1 MMRWLVGVL
10 GSLVLIVF
18 ALFVMR
24 ETAGVVTL
32 ASTLH
37 PGLGRGVLIF
47 LLVVYACC
55 IGVPVV
61 LFLRL
66 REPLIPPSEADTEAV
81 GRHLDRLSRRLS
93 RNPHLGALPVG
104 ADRTSIERALSAL
117 DGLANEHITREAS
130 VVFLSTAIS
139 QSGRLDGLLVLVAQS
154 RMIWTVAH
162 VYAQRPGLRE
172 MVWLYANVGATV
184 FAAQAV
190 EDLDLGEVLEPMVAP
205 VLATA
210 AGGGTVVLAPLAT
223 LVGDALLQG
232 TANALLTLR
241 VGCITKRYCRGLPLP
256 DRRLVR
262 RSATREAAGM
272 LGGVIA
278 AHAGAVTAAIW
289 GSGKRL
295 LAERGKA
302 TVRQAARLAAGGALG
317 IAVYD
322 AVRRAVSAV
331 LGSDEPASSAGA
343 ASPSSAE
350 G

>member
-1 MMRWLVGVL
+1 MRSLVGVL

-18 ALFVMR
+18 ALFVVR
-24 ETAGVVTL
+24 ETAGVVAL
-32 ASTLH
+32 ASTIH
-37 PGLGRGVLIF
+37 PALARGVLGF
-47 LLVVYACC
+47 LLLVYAGC

-66 REPLIPPSEADTEAV
+66 RTPLSPPSEADAE
-81 GRHLDRLSRRLS
+81 GFPRHLERLGRRLS
-93 RNPHLGALPVG
+93 RNPHLGATPVG
-104 ADRTSIERALSAL
+104 PDRVSIGHALAAL
-117 DGLANEHITREAS
+117 DQLANEHITREAS

-162 VYAQRPGLRE
+162 VYTQRPSLRE
-172 MVWLYANVGATV
+172 MIWLYGNVGATV

-190 EDLDLGEVLEPMVAP
+190 EDLDLGELLEPMIAP

-210 AGGGTVVLAPLAT
+210 AGGGTVILAPLAT

-241 VGCITKRYCRGLPLP
+241 VGCITKQYCRGLPLP
-256 DRRLVR
+256 DKRLVR
-262 RSATREAAGM
+262 RSATREAASM

-278 AHAGAVTAAIW
+278 THAGAVTAAIW
-289 GSGKRL
+289 GSGTRL
-295 LAERGKA
+295 LAEKGKA

-322 AVRRAVSAV
+322 AVRRAIRTV
-331 LGSDEPASSAGA
+331 LGSDEA
-343 ASPSSAE
+343 ASPASPD

>member
-1 MMRWLVGVL
+1 MRWLVGVL

-18 ALFVMR
+18 ALFMVR

-37 PGLGRGVLIF
+37 PGLGRALLVF

-55 IGVPVV
+55 LAVPVV

-66 REPLIPPSEADTEAV
+66 RKPLIPPGQGDLEAV
-81 GRHLDRLSRRLS
+81 GRHLERLSLRLS
-93 RNPHLGALPVG
+93 RNPHLGPMPVG
-104 ADRTSIERALSAL
+104 ADRASIERALAAL
-117 DGLANEHITREAS
+117 DRLANEHITREAS

-162 VYAQRPGLRE
+162 VYAQRPGLRQ
-172 MVWLYANVGATV
+172 MIWLYANVAATV

-190 EDLDLGEVLEPMVAP
+190 EDLDLGEVLEPMIAP
-205 VLATA
+205 ALATA

-241 VGCITKRYCRGLPLP
+241 VGCITKQYCRGLPLP

-272 LGGVIA
+272 LAGVVA
-278 AHAGAVTAAIW
+278 THAGAVTAAIW

-317 IAVYD
+317 VAVYD
-322 AVRRAVSAV
+322 AVKRALSTV
-331 LGSDEPASSAGA
+331 LGNDEAISPASPPAAG
-343 ASPSSAE
+343 